1 MERVAI
7 DADGVTIRLS
17 EPELRMIK
25 NALNE
30 IANGVDISDSEFQT
44 RLGESRSIV
53 RQLLTEVGDAYSSL
67 S

>member
-17 EPELRMIK
+17 EPELRMVK

-30 IANGVDISDSEFQT
+30 VANGMDISDAEFHT
-44 RLGESRSIV
+44 RLGESRSDV
-53 RQLLTEVGDAYSSL
+53 RQLLTEVGTAYQAL
-67 S
+67 G